1 MYTVEPVP
9 RVVYIGFAH
18 SQVSSTLHA
27 DAIRISQ
34 ESAGSL
40 QDLKRRTRA
49 GKHAY
54 IHTYKHMMMM
64 PRIFFCLSE
73 NAECARK
80 ERKTKSKTSY
90 CEFIS
95 VASFPPTTAT
105 GHGAHFLSTLSGF
118 DRNASSPFLSFFT
131 FDRGSSFRK
140 KILFGF
146 IYACSIF
153 VDFSSRSTSFQTV
166 CLNWASFP
174 VTTVATLNIVANS
187 LRKCLPL
194 QKKHA

>member
-1 MYTVEPVP
+1 MGEKGEKKAVL
-9 RVVYIGFAH
+9 RVDVHGGTGAPCRVHRLCAFSSIEHSSRRCDPHLAGIGR
-18 SQVSSTLHA
+18 V
-27 DAIRISQ
+27 
-34 ESAGSL
+34 SAGPEETHEGPASMH
-40 QDLKRRTRA
+40 T
-49 GKHAY
+49 Y

-64 PRIFFCLSE
+64 PRKFFCLSE

-131 FDRGSSFRK
+131 F
-140 KILFGF
+140 
-146 IYACSIF
+146 
-153 VDFSSRSTSFQTV
+153 
-166 CLNWASFP
+166 
-174 VTTVATLNIVANS
+174 
-187 LRKCLPL
+187 
-194 QKKHA
+194 